1 MHRDIK
7 PANIL
12 LKADCSIKFCD
23 FGLSRA
29 CCPSTYGTD
38 LETITSK
45 MSTINKVKNKGKG
58 LEDTGNYLTHHGS
71 LQIDN
76 DAKSSANESNPPSL
90 AEEESKTEKP

>member
-29 CCPSTYGTD
+29 CASSSYGTD
-38 LETITSK
+38 VDAITSK
-45 MSTINKVKNKGKG
+45 MSTLNLEKGK
-58 LEDTGNYLTHHGS
+58 DRMKDMSNYLISHGS
-71 LQIDN
+71 L
-76 DAKSSANESNPPSL
+76 
-90 AEEESKTEKP
+90 